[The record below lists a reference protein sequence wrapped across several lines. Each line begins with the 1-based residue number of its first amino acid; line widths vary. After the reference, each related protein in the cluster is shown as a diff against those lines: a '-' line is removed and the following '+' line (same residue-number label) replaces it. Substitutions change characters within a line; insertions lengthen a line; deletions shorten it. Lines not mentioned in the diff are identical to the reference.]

1 MILELLGDSDNS
13 LSSTSSSI
21 LATAVTHQENVS
33 ESRIGVQVNKGTS
46 QSKLTGLQ
54 CFKAITKAGGS
65 SGSILAERKAK
76 KADWVQQHSV
86 TGPKFSI
93 TLWKSRGIKDKP
105 KLV

>member
-1 MILELLGDSDNS
+1 MILKLLDDSSES
-13 LSSTSSSI
+13 LSSTASSI
-21 LATAVTHQENVS
+21 LATAVAHQENAS
-33 ESRIGVQVNKGTS
+33 ESRIGVQVNKGIS

-54 CFKAITKAGGS
+54 RFKAITKSGG

-76 KADWVQQHSV
+76 KADWVQQQST

-93 TLWKSRGIKDKP
+93 TLWKSRGVEDKP